1 MEKVDLKNI
10 EDSFDESW
18 ERIINILGEVFNTE
32 VSLINHVEDFELEI
46 LKMNE
51 SDNNLFKENKVYD
64 LASVYC
70 EKTVNDEKMVEI
82 NNATKTER
90 WEDYKAIDYGLISY
104 LGYPIFNPQGEV
116 VGTICVED
124 KKERYFKETEKKL
137 LLQFKEV
144 IENQLRQIDLT
155 KKLEDNLE
163 KGRKLHK
170 HTLPDRMPKVD
181 NLSFGT
187 FYQSADRLGGDFYDV
202 IELENHLLFYVSDVS
217 GHDLSSSMLNIFLKE
232 AINSYLLYQS
242 ENPDYLSPSN
252 IINYINERFVNK
264 DFPADYF
271 ISLIIGVISLND
283 YQITISNAGFQ
294 FFPLISQ
301 KTGDVFNINCK
312 GMPITI
318 HNSYKNYNE
327 CKYSLQPE
335 DILYI
340 NTDGLFEQRNKNN
353 EMFGEK
359 NVKNTISE
367 NSNLSPK
374 NIIDKIYND
383 FLDFKGKVPI
393 TDDLTSLLIKRIN

>member
-1 MEKVDLKNI
+1 MEKVNLKNI
-10 EDSFDESW
+10 EDSFDASW
-18 ERIINILGEVFNTE
+18 DRIINILGEVFNTE

-46 LKMNE
+46 LKTNE
-51 SDNNLFKENKVYD
+51 SKNNPFEENEIYD

-70 EKTVNDEKMVEI
+70 EKVVNDEKMLEI
-82 NNATKTER
+82 NNAKKEER
-90 WEDYKAIDYGLISY
+90 WDGYKAIDHGLISY
-104 LGYPIFNPQGEV
+104 LGYPIFNPQDEV

-144 IENQLRQIDLT
+144 IENQLQQIDLT

-170 HTLPDRMPKVD
+170 HTLPDRMPEID

-202 IELENHLLFYVSDVS
+202 IELDNHLLFYVSDVS

-264 DFPADYF
+264 NFPADYF
-271 ISLIIGVISLND
+271 ISLIIGVISLNN
-283 YQITISNAGFQ
+283 YEVSMSNAGFQ

-301 KTGDVFNINCK
+301 KNGKVIDLNCK
-312 GMPITI
+312 GMPITVD
-318 HNSYKNYNE
+318 NSYTNYSE
-327 CKYSLQPE
+327 CEYSLKPG
-335 DILYI
+335 DILHI
-340 NTDGLFEQRNKNN
+340 NTDGIFEQRNKNN
-353 EMFGEK
+353 EMYGEIR
-359 NVKNTISE
+359 VKNIISK
-367 NSNLSPK
+367 NSNLRPK

-383 FLDFKGKVPI
+383 FLDFKGKEPI
-393 TDDLTSLLIKRIN
+393 KDDLTSLLIKRNN

>member
-1 MEKVDLKNI
+1 MEKVNLKNI
-10 EDSFDESW
+10 EDSFDASW
-18 ERIINILGEVFNTE
+18 DRIINILGEVFNTE

-46 LKMNE
+46 LKTNE
-51 SDNNLFKENKVYD
+51 SKNNPFEENEIYD

-70 EKTVNDEKMVEI
+70 EKVVNDEKMLEI
-82 NNATKTER
+82 NNAKKEER
-90 WEDYKAIDYGLISY
+90 WDGYKAIDHGLISY
-104 LGYPIFNPQGEV
+104 LGYPIFNPQDEV

-144 IENQLRQIDLT
+144 IENQLQQIDLT

-170 HTLPDRMPKVD
+170 HTLPDRMPEID

-202 IELENHLLFYVSDVS
+202 IELDNHLLFYVSDVS

-264 DFPADYF
+264 NFPADYF
-271 ISLIIGVISLND
+271 ISLIIGVISLNN
-283 YQITISNAGFQ
+283 YEVSMSNAGFQ
-294 FFPLISQ
+294 FFPLLSQ
-301 KTGDVFNINCK
+301 KNGKVIDLNCK
-312 GMPITI
+312 GMPITSE
-318 HNSYKNYNE
+318 NFYTNYSE
-327 CKYSLQPE
+327 CEYSLKPG
-335 DILYI
+335 DILHI
-340 NTDGLFEQRNKNN
+340 NTDGIFEQRNKNN
-353 EMFGEK
+353 EMYGEIR
-359 NVKNTISE
+359 VKNIISK
-367 NSNLSPK
+367 NSNLRPK

-383 FLDFKGKVPI
+383 FLDFKGKEPI
-393 TDDLTSLLIKRIN
+393 KDDLTSLLIKRNN

>member
-1 MEKVDLKNI
+1 MEKVNLKNI
-10 EDSFDESW
+10 EDSFDASW
-18 ERIINILGEVFNTE
+18 DRIINILGEVFNTE

-46 LKMNE
+46 LKTNE
-51 SDNNLFKENKVYD
+51 SKNNPFEENEIYD

-70 EKTVNDEKMVEI
+70 EKVVNDEKMLEI
-82 NNATKTER
+82 NNAKKEER
-90 WEDYKAIDYGLISY
+90 WDGYKAIDHGLISY
-104 LGYPIFNPQGEV
+104 LGYPIFNPQDEV

-144 IENQLRQIDLT
+144 IENQLQQIDLT

-170 HTLPDRMPKVD
+170 HTLPDRMPEID

-202 IELENHLLFYVSDVS
+202 IELDNHLLFYVSDVS

-264 DFPADYF
+264 NFPADYF
-271 ISLIIGVISLND
+271 ISLIIGVISLNN
-283 YQITISNAGFQ
+283 YEVSMSNAGFQ
-294 FFPLISQ
+294 FFPLLSQ
-301 KTGDVFNINCK
+301 KNGKVIDLNCK
-312 GMPITI
+312 GMPITSE
-318 HNSYKNYNE
+318 NFYTNYSE
-327 CKYSLQPE
+327 CEYSLKPG

-340 NTDGLFEQRNKNN
+340 NTDGIFEQKNKNN
-353 EMFGEK
+353 EMYGEIR
-359 NVKNTISE
+359 VKNIISK
-367 NSNLSPK
+367 NSNLRPK

-383 FLDFKGKVPI
+383 FLDFKGKEPI
-393 TDDLTSLLIKRIN
+393 KDDLTSLLIKRNN